1 MDKTIGTVF
10 PRMEITIYL
19 PALFEEVRLF
29 ETNSYQKKKAANTWK
44 YGEGWDLLREIC
56 SYERDQ
62 PLLRDQPPNTIVV
75 TIIITIDM
83 K

>member
-29 ETNSYQKKKAANTWK
+29 ETNSYQKKKK
-44 YGEGWDLLREIC
+44 K
-56 SYERDQ
+56 Q
-62 PLLRDQPPNTIVV
+62 PTHENMEKDGIY
-75 TIIITIDM
+75 
-83 K
+83 